1 MGNICAKN
9 KEEGVVL
16 YKKPRDSFR
25 NQPVGGMDD
34 ENEDLPESSPQQPI
48 IPVKTEAELEK
59 IIE

>member
-34 ENEDLPESSPQQPI
+34 ENDDLPVNNPQPSQ
-48 IPVKTEAELEK
+48 PVKTEAELEK
-59 IIE
+59 LIE